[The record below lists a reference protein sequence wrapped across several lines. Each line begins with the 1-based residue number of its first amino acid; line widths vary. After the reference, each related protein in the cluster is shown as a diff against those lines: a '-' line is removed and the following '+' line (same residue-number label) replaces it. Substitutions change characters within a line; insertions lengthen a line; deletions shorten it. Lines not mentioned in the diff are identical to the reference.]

1 MMASEPRSCDLGNQV
16 GTINIGHDPTCFDS
30 RSKGHNCL
38 RAYGS
43 ETCEYVPGRYTNTLT
58 RFEKAKGE
66 SSLCKVIMTHC
77 KHRVRGYRT
86 SWVTKV

>member
-1 MMASEPRSCDLGNQV
+1 MMASEPRSCDSGDQV
-16 GTINIGHDPTCFDS
+16 GITNIGHDLTRFDS

-58 RFEKAKGE
+58 RFEKGKGE
-66 SSLCKVIMTHC
+66 GSSC
-77 KHRVRGYRT
+77 
-86 SWVTKV
+86 